1 MRWVTLLVLTTQVE
15 KAAAWCKDALLHDSA
30 VIYSL
35 PSGPE
40 LCAGHLPTAY
50 SVACPLQNL
59 SDDEKAPDVSQRSV
73 KKCAVNTLHVS
84 DVADHTVTG
93 QEGGHTKTVNPV
105 WTRSSGFYLN
115 LQPPC

>member
-1 MRWVTLLVLTTQVE
+1 MRWVTLLLLTTQVE

-30 VIYSL
+30 VVYSL

-50 SVACPLQNL
+50 SVACP
-59 SDDEKAPDVSQRSV
+59 
-73 KKCAVNTLHVS
+73 

-93 QEGGHTKTVNPV
+93 QDGGHTKTVNPV
-105 WTRSSGFYLN
+105 WTRSTDFYLN
-115 LQPPC
+115 IQPPC